1 MPEPHAAT
9 AEFNAADRE
18 STAKLVA
25 ADIIAAQFLTTEF
38 VTAELVTTEF
48 VAAKPADARPLDAV
62 HAEPFVDT
70 VDAQPAIDAG
80 PDPDA

>member
-18 STAKLVA
+18 STAKL
-25 ADIIAAQFLTTEF
+25 
-38 VTAELVTTEF
+38 